1 MLLGNDVIDFM
12 RQHGACLR
20 KLAVFAAGLCSLPH
34 LVPQRRH
41 QVAARFGER
50 QVRHGLHQID
60 ELAYAEVFL
69 QFRVLS
75 ITNFPSV
82 VRIK

>member
-1 MLLGNDVIDFM
+1 MLLGKDVVDFV

-20 KLAVFAAGLCSLPH
+20 KPAVFAAGLCSLPH
-34 LVPQRRH
+34 LGP
-41 QVAARFGER
+41 AATASGSARFGER
-50 QVRHGLHQID
+50 QARLGLHQID
-60 ELAYAEVFL
+60 KLAYAEVFL

-82 VRIK
+82 IRIK